1 LSRKQEKRNKQ
12 LSSIRAKVE
21 HPFQV
26 IKHWWGNL
34 KVSGDFFKIA
44 FFSKSIQ
51 KNLVHPENFTK
62 HTILT
67 SQKPF

>member
-1 LSRKQEKRNKQ
+1 MLDKELLILKERARIFQKLQ
-12 LSSIRAKVE
+12 L
-21 HPFQV
+21 
-26 IKHWWGNL
+26 
-34 KVSGDFFKIA
+34 GDFFKIA